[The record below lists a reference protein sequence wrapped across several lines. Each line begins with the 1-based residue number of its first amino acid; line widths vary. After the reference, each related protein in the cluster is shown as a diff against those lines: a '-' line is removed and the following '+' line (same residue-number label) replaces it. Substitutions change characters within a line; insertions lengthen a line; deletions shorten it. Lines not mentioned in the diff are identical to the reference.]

1 MVSVGIIGL
10 GSYVP
15 PHEMSNEDWMEFVD
29 TSDEWITTKT
39 GMKKRR
45 IASPDVCT
53 SDLAV
58 EACKQAL
65 KNANLHPKD
74 IDLLILATSSPDVP
88 LSSTAGIIQDKLG
101 CVNCAA
107 FDINAVCAGWVHAL
121 DIGSRFVGTSGYE
134 NVLVVGSEIYSRILN
149 WKDRATCVL
158 FGDGAGAAVLSKVK
172 SGDGILGSWL
182 MSDGSGSSVIEIPSG
197 GVRTPFNS
205 DNFEEGQQ
213 YFHMDG
219 RAVWDF
225 AIEAFPQAVTNALS
239 KVGKTIDE
247 VDLIIPHQ
255 ANINIIKKGM
265 EKLGLDMEKTFTNL
279 HKYGNTAGASVPI
292 AMHEAMDKGLIK
304 EGSLVVTAA
313 FGGGLAWGAN
323 VIQF

>member
-45 IASPDVCT
+45 IASSDVCT

-65 KNANLHPKD
+65 KNANLLPKD

-101 CVNCAA
+101 CVDCAA